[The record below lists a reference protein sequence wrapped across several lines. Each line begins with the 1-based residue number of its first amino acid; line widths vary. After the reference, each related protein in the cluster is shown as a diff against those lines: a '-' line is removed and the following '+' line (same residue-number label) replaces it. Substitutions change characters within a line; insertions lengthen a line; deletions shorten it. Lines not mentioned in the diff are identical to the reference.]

1 MMEFLLEINTEEMPA
16 RHVKAGLSQ
25 LKDKIEK
32 ELQSNHISCLS
43 IETQGTCRRLVVVG
57 DFAPKQED
65 SEEVVI
71 GPPKAVAFAA
81 DGSPTQAAAGFA
93 RSQNTEVGRLEVFTT
108 PRGEYVGLKKTTK
121 GRPTSEIL
129 AAALPMIITS
139 LSFPKMMRWGEVNLR
154 FSRPI
159 KRILCLWG
167 GKPLPFSIEGLT
179 AGGQTSGHKLHSP
192 RAFKV
197 ISVREYIS
205 GLKKNR
211 VILSADVRKS
221 MILKQIEKRLRPLQ
235 AQLYPD
241 DELLEKLTYDVEY
254 PYVFLG
260 EFPHAYLRLPLEVL
274 SAAMRE
280 GQKLFSVIREG
291 RQIPYFL
298 GVADALGDRKSLI
311 RRGNERVLKARLED
325 ARFFWEQD
333 LKVPLAERAMGLK
346 QVMFQEK
353 LGHYGDKSARLR
365 QLVAYLSDRLDE
377 KKHKKEA
384 LQAAELCKVD
394 LLTDMVREFPSLQG
408 KMGGLYAREEE
419 YPPPV
424 SEAIYEHYQPV
435 GLEDPLPS
443 SNAGALLSIADRIDS
458 IVGVVG
464 IGIQVTGSSDPFGL
478 RRQAHGIC
486 RIALDRKIHFSFD
499 DLVEKAISSYGG
511 ILEKSKQEI
520 IELCRAFFGQRLRF
534 IYEGYGYRYDLVGA
548 ALGAGLD
555 SLYFSYL
562 RLKALVALQKSPHFE
577 PFILMAKRVNNI
589 LRGLPPHPFN
599 PDLLIEKQ
607 EKELWSSFSIIK
619 ENTLPLIAAGD
630 FFKAQNIILRLQSPL
645 GDFFDKVLVM
655 AEDRKIRQNR
665 LALLQAISRLLL
677 EIADFSQVVVEGEK
691 KKIPT

>member
-1 MMEFLLEINTEEMPA
+1 MEFLLEINTEEMPA
-16 RHVKAGLSQ
+16 SHIKAGLSQ

-32 ELQSNHISCLS
+32 ELQANHISCLS
-43 IETQGTCRRLVVVG
+43 METEGTCRRLVVVG
-57 DFAPKQED
+57 NFAPKQED
-65 SEEVVI
+65 SEEVVV

-81 DGSPTQAAAGFA
+81 DGSPTQAAVGFA
-93 RSQNTEVGRLEVFTT
+93 RSQKAEVSKLDIITT
-108 PRGEYVGLKKTTK
+108 LRGEYVGFKKMTK
-121 GRPTSEIL
+121 GRLTSEVL
-129 AAALPMIITS
+129 AAALPTIITS

-167 GKPLPFSIEGLT
+167 GKPLPCSIEGLK

-192 RAFKV
+192 RAFRV
-197 ISVREYIS
+197 ISVRDYRS

-211 VILSADVRKS
+211 VILSAEERKS
-221 MILKQIEKRLRPLQ
+221 MILRQFEKRLRPLQ

-254 PYVFLG
+254 PYAFLG

-274 SAAMRE
+274 SVAMRE
-280 GQKLFSVIREG
+280 GQKLFSVVREG
-291 RQIPYFL
+291 RQVPYFL

-333 LKVPLAERAMGLK
+333 LKVTLVERAAGLK
-346 QVMFQEK
+346 QVIFQEK
-353 LGHYGDKSARLR
+353 LGHYGDKSARLK
-365 QLVAYLSDRLDE
+365 QLVAYISDRLDE
-377 KKHKKEA
+377 RKLKNEA

-408 KMGGLYAREEE
+408 KMGGLYAREEG
-419 YPPPV
+419 YPPTV
-424 SEAIYEHYQPV
+424 SRAVYEHYQPV

-443 SNAGALLSIADRIDS
+443 SSAGALLSIADKIDS

-486 RIALDRKIHFSFD
+486 RIALDRKLHLSFD
-499 DLVEKAISSYGG
+499 DLVGTAVSAYGG

-534 IYEGYGYRYDLVGA
+534 IYEGHGYRYDLVGA

-555 SLYFSYL
+555 SLYFSHL
-562 RLKALVALQKSPHFE
+562 RLKALESLQKSPDFE

-589 LRGLPPHPFN
+589 LRGLPLYPLN

-619 ENTLPLIAAGD
+619 ENTRPLIAAGD
-630 FFKAQNIILRLQSPL
+630 FVKTQPLIFRLQAPL

-665 LALLQAISRLLL
+665 LALLQAIGRLLL

-691 KKIPT
+691 KERTI